1 MVTTGFDCVITSV
14 IITPVCYTQP
24 ISMSEEPN
32 AVIDCYL
39 AISLDSLVFIYEHS
53 KVYVFNDIPLY
64 LLYLQDLICI
74 CISSVRTC
82 AVLSIYI

>member
-1 MVTTGFDCVITSV
+1 M
-14 IITPVCYTQP
+14 
-24 ISMSEEPN
+24 SMSEEPD
-32 AVIDCYL
+32 AVIDYYL

-74 CISSVRTC
+74 CISSVHTC
-82 AVLSIYI
+82 AVLSINI